1 MRFQTLAVA
10 VGLVTGLVCPLRGAA
25 QTAVAQTAVAQS
37 AVAQTAAPP
46 ASSAVPARQADVS
59 SPDAIIGALYASISG
74 AAGERRNWDR
84 FRSLFVPGA
93 RLIPTGGAPGQPA
106 RATMLSP
113 DEYAQRA
120 GPSLERDGFYE
131 VEIARTTDEFGRILH
146 AFSSYASR
154 RKLTDPAP
162 FARGINSIQLLNDGT
177 RWWIVSVY
185 WDGERP
191 GSPIPAKYLTPGKP

>member
-10 VGLVTGLVCPLRGAA
+10 VGLISAAFLSPSGASA
-25 QTAVAQTAVAQS
+25 QAAGAT
-37 AVAQTAAPP
+37 TAAP
-46 ASSAVPARQADVS
+46 AAAARPGDVS
-59 SPDAIIGALYASISG
+59 SPDAIIGALYSSISG
-74 AAGERRNWDR
+74 GAGEKRNWDR

-93 RLIPTGGAPGQPA
+93 RLIPTGGPPGKPA

-131 VEIARTTDEFGRILH
+131 VEIARTTDQFGRILH

-191 GSPIPAKYLTPGKP
+191 DNPIPAKYLAPGKP

>member
-1 MRFQTLAVA
+1 MRFQALAIA
-10 VGLVTGLVCPLRGAA
+10 VVLPAMAQAIPSRVGAQAGGSA
-25 QTAVAQTAVAQS
+25 QASTAP
-37 AVAQTAAPP
+37 AA
-46 ASSAVPARQADVS
+46 AAARLADVAT
-59 SPDAIIGALYASISG
+59 PDAIIAALYASISG
-74 AAGERRNWDR
+74 GAGQKRNWDR

-113 DEYAQRA
+113 DDYAQRA

-131 VEIARTTDEFGRILH
+131 VEIARTTEQFGRILH

-154 RKLTDPAP
+154 RKLTDAMP

-177 RWWIVSVY
+177 RWWIVTVY
-185 WDGERP
+185 WDGERADNP
-191 GSPIPAKYLTPGKP
+191 LPARYLAPGKP

>member
-1 MRFQTLAVA
+1 MR
-10 VGLVTGLVCPLRGAA
+10 VTTFVLSTAIAAAMLPLPASLCAQSTGAA
-25 QTAVAQTAVAQS
+25 PAAPST
-37 AVAQTAAPP
+37 TAARP
-46 ASSAVPARQADVS
+46 SDVA

-74 AAGERRNWDR
+74 GAGEKRNWDR

-131 VEIARTTDEFGRILH
+131 VEIARTTDSFGRILH

-154 RKLTDPAP
+154 RKLTDPTP

-185 WDGERP
+185 WDGERADN
-191 GSPIPAKYLTPGKP
+191 PIPAKYLAPPKP

>member
-1 MRFQTLAVA
+1 MRFQALAVA
-10 VGLVTGLVCPLRGAA
+10 VGLVSVAIVSPSGASA
-25 QTAVAQTAVAQS
+25 QTAG
-37 AVAQTAAPP
+37 AATP
-46 ASSAVPARQADVS
+46 APAAAARASDVS

-74 AAGERRNWDR
+74 GAGEKRNWDR

-93 RLIPTGGAPGQPA
+93 RLIPTGGPPGQPA

-131 VEIARTTDEFGRILH
+131 VEIARTTDQFGRILH

-191 GSPIPAKYLTPGKP
+191 DNPIPPKYLTPGRP

>member
-1 MRFQTLAVA
+1 MRVQTLAVA
-10 VGLVTGLVCPLRGAA
+10 AGL
-25 QTAVAQTAVAQS
+25 AVAVLVPPVAGGAQAAGATLPAPTATS
-37 AVAQTAAPP
+37 A
-46 ASSAVPARQADVS
+46 ARSGDVS

-74 AAGERRNWDR
+74 AAGEKRNWDR

-93 RLIPTGGAPGQPA
+93 RLIPTGGPPGQPA

-131 VEIARTTDEFGRILH
+131 VEIARTTDQFGRILH

-154 RKLTDPAP
+154 RKLTDAAP

-185 WDGERP
+185 WDGERADN
-191 GSPIPAKYLTPGKP
+191 PIPARYLAPGRP

>member
-1 MRFQTLAVA
+1 MRFQALAVA
-10 VGLVTGLVCPLRGAA
+10 VGLAVTALLSPPRAAA
-25 QTAVAQTAVAQS
+25 QNGTA
-37 AVAQTAAPP
+37 P
-46 ASSAVPARQADVS
+46 ASSAASARPADVS

-74 AAGERRNWDR
+74 AAGEKRNWDR

-131 VEIARTTDEFGRILH
+131 AEIARTTDDFGRILH

-154 RKLTDPAP
+154 RKLTDAAP
-162 FARGINSIQLLNDGT
+162 FARGINSIQLLNDGM

-191 GSPIPAKYLTPGKP
+191 DSPIPAKYLAPGKP